1 MRTLIY
7 LGLLTG
13 LLLAIGYLFGG
24 QQGVSI
30 ALGIALVMNLGSYW
44 FSDKIVLALYKAKE
58 MQQSEYPAVYK
69 MVANLSQQADLPM
82 PRIFKIDMPV
92 PNAFATGRNPSHAVI
107 GITTGILSLLSEDEL
122 RGVLAHELSHVKN
135 NDILVCTMAAT
146 LAGAISY
153 LAHFIG
159 FGMGRDDE
167 GNANPLAALLLFIL
181 APVLAL
187 LIQMAVS
194 RTREYGAD
202 RSGAQ
207 ILGHGMSLASALRK
221 LGLASQM
228 HPLQPT
234 GAQGATASLF
244 IVNPFKASMLL
255 NLFSTHP
262 PLEERIRRLEQM

>member
-13 LLLAIGYLFGG
+13 TLLAIGYLFGG
-24 QQGVSI
+24 KQGVSI
-30 ALGIALVMNLGSYW
+30 ALIIALVMNLGSYW
-44 FSDKIVLALYKAKE
+44 FSDKIVLALYRAKE
-58 MQQSEYPAVYK
+58 MPQTEFPGVHR
-69 MVANLSQQADLPM
+69 MVASLSQQANLPM
-82 PRIFKIDMPV
+82 PRIFKIDMPT

-107 GITTGILSLLSEDEL
+107 GITTGILSLLTEDEL
-122 RGVLAHELSHVKN
+122 RGVLAHELSHIKN

-153 LAHFIG
+153 LVHFIG
-159 FGMGRDDE
+159 FGMGRDEE
-167 GNANPLAALLLFIL
+167 GNGNPLIALGLFIL
-181 APVLAL
+181 APILAL
-187 LIQMAVS
+187 LIQMAIS

-207 ILGHGMSLASALRK
+207 LLGHGMNLASALRK

-244 IVNPFKASMLL
+244 IVNPFKPSFFL

-262 PLEERIRRLEQM
+262 PMEERIRRLEQM